1 MGEIDQNQN
10 NGNDLQQRLFNFSV
24 KVILLIR
31 ALPRSK
37 EYQVLDY
44 QLIRSSSSCGANYE
58 EAQGAVSKADF
69 SNKIGITLKEMR
81 ESNYWIRLII
91 AVTKPNE
98 DWQNLN
104 KESYELMNILGKIY
118 SKISIK
124 R

>member
-1 MGEIDQNQN
+1 MGEIDRNRN
-10 NGNDLQQRLFNFSV
+10 CGNDLQQRLFSFSV

-37 EYQVLDY
+37 EYEVLDY
-44 QLIRSSSSCGANYE
+44 QLIKSASSCGANYE
-58 EAQGAVSKADF
+58 EAQGTVSKADF

-91 AVTKPNE
+91 AVSNPNQ
-98 DWQNLN
+98 DWNNL
-104 KESYELMNILGKIY
+104 KSESIELMNILGKIY